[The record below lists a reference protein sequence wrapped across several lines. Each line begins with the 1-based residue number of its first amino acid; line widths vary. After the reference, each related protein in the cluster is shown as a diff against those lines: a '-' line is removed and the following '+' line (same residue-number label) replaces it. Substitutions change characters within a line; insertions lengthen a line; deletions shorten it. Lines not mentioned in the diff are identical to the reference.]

1 MGRAVQAAS
10 ERGAQGSPGHLPAC
24 DLCRSGANRPAATG
38 NSAAPGRIPV
48 YTTARDQLPADGHGE
63 CLRGRGTRT
72 DDLRPEPSG
81 LEDIEERVAGG
92 DGPCRRRWTREGRG
106 RTHSSGGRQV
116 PSWRLHPPLTVSP
129 ARSPWGGGS
138 AFHRKQ
144 DAFSRHQQSSSQFA
158 KQQPI
163 YGPPP
168 ASAVTE
174 TYLPTSPARLTRAP
188 PRLRTGLPWGGGGA
202 GAGAREHLS
211 QTRLRAVPLPQGQPS
226 SCPASLPVSPGPSE
240 APGYENSAPRRLGAA
255 AYIRQNPGAAPQPV
269 ALCCSEA
276 PGKKGARSRVP
287 APSLCWALGEPRGKQ
302 DKQVVQCHR
311 EVMGTRSGRNLRSVG
326 AGVGSLE
333 RGSLVAWR
341 LCWGRRC
348 RRRKASSSG
357 VL

>member
-1 MGRAVQAAS
+1 MGR
-10 ERGAQGSPGHLPAC
+10 
-24 DLCRSGANRPAATG
+24 
-38 NSAAPGRIPV
+38 
-48 YTTARDQLPADGHGE
+48 
-63 CLRGRGTRT
+63 
-72 DDLRPEPSG
+72 
-81 LEDIEERVAGG
+81 
-92 DGPCRRRWTREGRG
+92 
-106 RTHSSGGRQV
+106 
-116 PSWRLHPPLTVSP
+116 
-129 ARSPWGGGS
+129 
-138 AFHRKQ
+138 
-144 DAFSRHQQSSSQFA
+144 
-158 KQQPI
+158 
-163 YGPPP
+163 
-168 ASAVTE
+168 
-174 TYLPTSPARLTRAP
+174 
-188 PRLRTGLPWGGGGA
+188 GGA

-269 ALCCSEA
+269 ALCRSEA